1 MEHCDVLIV
10 GGGAAG
16 MAAAWAACRAGLGR
30 VVLADREERLGGVL
44 PQCIHHGFGLGYF
57 QEDLTGPE
65 YAGRWIARL
74 SETAAE
80 VLLET
85 TVLSVA
91 PDRTAVLSGPK
102 TGLRRL
108 AFNRLILAAGCRE
121 IPIGALPV
129 AGTRPAGIFTAGQAQ
144 RMVNLEGLTPGRDAV
159 ILGSGDVGL
168 VMARQLTL
176 TGCQV
181 SAVVEQRERCGGLPR
196 NYRRSI
202 VECGIPLLTRTTVS
216 RVHGAGRV
224 RGVTLRQLDTGEER
238 FQPCDTLITALGM
251 VPERELLRPLGN
263 PLPSWVFLCGNCHH
277 IHRTVDTVSLQGAQA
292 GREAAA
298 LALESGAAG

>member
-65 YAGRWIARL
+65 YAERWIARL
-74 SETAAE
+74 TETAAE

-85 TVLSVA
+85 TVLSVS

-108 AFNRLILAAGCRE
+108 AFDKLILATGCRE
-121 IPIGALPV
+121 TPIGALPV
-129 AGTRPAGIFTAGQAQ
+129 AGTTNIPAFMASSRAQ
-144 RMVNLEGLTPGRDAV
+144 RLRSGTLWRLSRQVPSISTAIIFIAMNLFPF
-159 ILGSGDVGL
+159 I
-168 VMARQLTL
+168 
-176 TGCQV
+176 
-181 SAVVEQRERCGGLPR
+181 
-196 NYRRSI
+196 
-202 VECGIPLLTRTTVS
+202 
-216 RVHGAGRV
+216 
-224 RGVTLRQLDTGEER
+224 
-238 FQPCDTLITALGM
+238 
-251 VPERELLRPLGN
+251 
-263 PLPSWVFLCGNCHH
+263 
-277 IHRTVDTVSLQGAQA
+277 
-292 GREAAA
+292 
-298 LALESGAAG
+298 

>member
-65 YAGRWIARL
+65 YAQRWIARL

-85 TVLSVA
+85 TVLSVS

-108 AFNRLILAAGCRE
+108 AFDRLILATGCRE
-121 IPIGALPV
+121 TPIGALPV

-144 RMVNLEGLTPGRDAV
+144 RMVNLEGYDLGREIV
-159 ILGSGDVGL
+159 ILGSGDIGL
-168 VMARQLTL
+168 IMARRFTL
-176 TGCQV
+176 RGCRV
-181 SAVVEQRERCGGLPR
+181 LAVVEREAACGGMAR
-196 NYRRSI
+196 NYRDCI
-202 VECGIPLLTRTTVS
+202 LAYHIPLVTRATVTE
-216 RVHGAGRV
+216 VHGEGRIT
-224 RGVTLRQLDTGEER
+224 GVTVTHLDTGAEELL
-238 FQPCDTLITALGM
+238 PCDTLITAVGL
-251 VPERELLRPLGN
+251 VPERELLRPLGRE
-263 PLPSWVFLCGNCHH
+263 LPPWVSLCGNCDYVHQ
-277 IHRTVDTVSLQGAQA
+277 IVDSVTTQGL
-292 GREAAA
+292 GTF
-298 LALESGAAG
+298 S

>member
-57 QEDLTGPE
+57 REDLTGPE
-65 YAGRWIARL
+65 YAARWIARL

-144 RMVNLEGLTPGRDAV
+144 RMVNLEGYDLGREIV
-159 ILGSGDVGL
+159 ILGSGDIGL
-168 VMARQLTL
+168 IMARRFTL
-176 TGCQV
+176 RGCRV
-181 SAVVEQRERCGGLPR
+181 RAVVEREAACGGMVR
-196 NYRRSI
+196 NYRDCILAHR
-202 VECGIPLLTRTTVS
+202 IPLLTRATVAEI
-216 RVHGAGRV
+216 HGEGRIT
-224 RGVTLRQLDTGEER
+224 GVTMRHLDTGAEELL
-238 FQPCDTLITALGM
+238 PCDTLITAVGL
-251 VPERELLRPLGN
+251 VPERELLRPLG
-263 PLPSWVFLCGNCHH
+263 PELPPWVVLCGNCDYVHQ
-277 IHRTVDTVSLQGAQA
+277 IVDSVTAQA
-292 GREAAA
+292 IA
-298 LALESGAAG
+298 LPAFS